1 MFDTSVGRTL
11 KSPVNDQKRSTS
23 ESFRAEDPDVSKMV
37 EAHIRNHGMDN
48 FVNALGVIIPEMRL
62 IAIRAK
68 INNYPNT
75 EKRSWYSVMEKTYL
89 AISELPE
96 K

>member
-1 MFDTSVGRTL
+1 MEREFVVTIASGIGGF
-11 KSPVNDQKRSTS
+11 KSALRI
-23 ESFRAEDPDVSKMV
+23 RAEDPDVSKMV
-37 EAHIRNHGMDN
+37 EAHIHNHGMDN

-75 EKRSWYSVMEKTYL
+75 EKHSWYSVMEKTYL